1 MKSEDLNAIWIEI
14 ESQRKDHKGYLQRM
28 VYPDLLYRAFIGS
41 TGIPFKRF
49 LSIEIPEKEGAQFDS
64 FTAPQGF
71 TLTIGDPSVKHKGY
85 VACILTAAASDQN
98 DVFSILT
105 KDILEELRRQKDA
118 DLYIESLKKRIEK
131 WRVFFK
137 NPAKN
142 KLSEKTVIGLIGEL
156 NFIKDLHS
164 SGINEGVDYW
174 NGPIK
179 AAQDFQGDA
188 IAVEVKTTATNKLEY
203 VHISSEVQ
211 LDDDQRD
218 ALFLATYRI
227 VRNDAGGTTLPVLIQ
242 QVATMISESQKASF
256 YAKLFCLG
264 YKEEDANLYDKGYSV
279 KELKVYKVSD
289 GFPRIL
295 RPDLPQGVMDV
306 SYKLS
311 LQSCAS
317 FESDFDA
324 IVNSV
329 KEYEYGES

>member
-1 MKSEDLNAIWIEI
+1 MKSDDLNAIWIEI

-28 VYPDLLYRAFIGS
+28 VCPDLLYRAFIGS
-41 TGIPFKRF
+41 TGIPSKRF
-49 LSIEIPEKEGAQFDS
+49 LSIEIPKEEGKQFDS

-71 TLTIGDPSVKHKGY
+71 TLTIGEPSVKHKGY

-98 DVFSILT
+98 DVFSVLT
-105 KDILEELRRQKDA
+105 KDILEELRKQKDA
-118 DLYIESLKKRIEK
+118 DLYIESLKKRVEK
-131 WRVFFK
+131 WRVLFK
-137 NPAKN
+137 NAAKN

-156 NFIKDLHS
+156 SFIKDLHS
-164 SGINEGVDYW
+164 SGINNGVDYW

-179 AAQDFQGDA
+179 SAQDFQGDA
-188 IAVEVKTTATNKLEY
+188 VASEVKTTSSNKLEY

-218 ALFLATYRI
+218 ALFLVAYRI
-227 VRNDAGGTTLPVLIQ
+227 ERNDAGGTTLPVLIQ
-242 QVATMISESQKASF
+242 QVAAMISEGQKASF

-264 YKEEDANLYDKGYSV
+264 YKAEDANLYNKGYSV

-295 RPDLPQGVMDV
+295 RHDLPQGVMDV

-317 FESDFDA
+317 FESDLGA
-324 IVNSV
+324 IVNSI

>member
-1 MKSEDLNAIWIEI
+1 MKSDDLSAIWIEI
-14 ESQRKDHKGYLQRM
+14 ESQQKDHKGYLQRM

-41 TGIPFKRF
+41 MGIPSKRF
-49 LSIEIPEKEGAQFDS
+49 LSIEIPEEEGVQFDS

-85 VACILTAAASDQN
+85 VACILKATASDQN
-98 DVFSILT
+98 DVFSVLT
-105 KDILEELRRQKDA
+105 KDILEDLRKQKDA
-118 DLYIESLKKRIEK
+118 GLYIESLKKRVEK

-137 NPAKN
+137 NPSQN
-142 KLSEKTVIGLIGEL
+142 KLTERTVIGLIGEL
-156 NFIKDLHS
+156 SFIKDLHS
-164 SGINEGVDYW
+164 SGVDDGVDYW

-179 AAQDFQGDA
+179 SAQDFQGDVV
-188 IAVEVKTTATNKLEY
+188 AVEVKTTSSNKLEY

-218 ALFLATYRI
+218 TLFLAAYRI
-227 VRNDAGGTTLPVLIQ
+227 ERNDAGGTTLPVLIQ
-242 QVATMISESQKASF
+242 QVETMISESQKLSF
-256 YAKLFCLG
+256 QAKLFCLG
-264 YKEEDANLYDKGYSV
+264 YKAEDANLYNKGYSV

-295 RPDLPQGVMDV
+295 RHDLPQGVIDI

-317 FESDFDA
+317 YETDIDT
-324 IVNSV
+324 ITNSIR
-329 KEYEYGES
+329 EYEYGEN